1 VLHSLSIANVDIK
14 TVWNTITRRDTTL
27 PRFCF
32 YSVLVHFSHQ
42 CPHFSSPDAT
52 PAVLSKSNSF
62 QHDEWC
68 ILWWVG
74 FTQESSNWSLLFFDI
89 SISPTVPLTLNT
101 FTSQLSVKSTHNS
114 HQIWFDYSREM
125 PYLFAYLYVFDTCSY
140 FWTVMLIKAKFFLII
155 PFRPLPTNIYPD
167 LRFKCHCKSK
177 FWRSHFSQYY
187 FLLRRFFLFSIHVKS
202 KNEFPKHQ

>member
-1 VLHSLSIANVDIK
+1 MCCTHFLLQMLTLKLSEIQLLVLL
-14 TVWNTITRRDTTL
+14 RRDTTL

-89 SISPTVPLTLNT
+89 SISPNNFTYSSTHTQHFYTTVISQVNAQ
-101 FTSQLSVKSTHNS
+101 FTSDLTTPEKCH
-114 HQIWFDYSREM
+114 ICM
-125 PYLFAYLYVFDTCSY
+125 
-140 FWTVMLIKAKFFLII
+140 FLILAVT
-155 PFRPLPTNIYPD
+155 FELS
-167 LRFKCHCKSK
+167 CWSK
-177 FWRSHFSQYY
+177 QNSFS
-187 FLLRRFFLFSIHVKS
+187 
-202 KNEFPKHQ
+202 